1 MPLRDHFHP
10 PLSTERRWESFH
22 AAWLGSLADALNRDL
37 PPGYFAE
44 EQTHAGAS
52 IEIDLGT
59 FEGASARVHPGGNGN
74 VATLPAP
81 VWSPPQA
88 AFTLPAVF
96 ADDFEVRVIDSRA
109 GPRLVA
115 ALELVSPA
123 NKDRAESRRAF
134 VTKCASYLHQGI
146 HVIVID
152 IVTERLANLHNA
164 LLDLLQAPPTRRQP
178 DAVQLY
184 AAAYRPLRRE
194 EREEIDVWPMPLAVS
209 APLPVMPLA
218 LSSEYC
224 LPVDLEATYTDALH
238 RRRLEN

>member
-52 IEIDLGT
+52 VEIDVGT
-59 FEGASARVHPGGNGN
+59 FEGDAARTGVPVNGS
-74 VATLPAP
+74 VATLPAQ

-88 AFTLPAVF
+88 AFTLPAIF
-96 ADDFEVRVIDSRA
+96 ADDFEVRVIDARS

-115 ALELVSPA
+115 AIELVSPG
-123 NKDRAESRRAF
+123 NKDRADARRAF

-146 HVIVID
+146 HVLVID
-152 IVTERLANLHNA
+152 IVTERHANLHNA
-164 LLDLLQAPPTRRQP
+164 LLDMLQAPPTLRQP

-184 AAAYRPLRRE
+184 ATAYRPLRRQ
-194 EREEIDVWPMPLAVS
+194 EREEIDVWPEALAVE
-209 APLPVMPLA
+209 AALPVLPLA
-218 LSSEYC
+218 LSGEYC
-224 LPVDLEATYTDALH
+224 LPIDLEATYTDALR
-238 RRRLEN
+238 RRRLES

>member
-52 IEIDLGT
+52 VEIDVGT
-59 FEGASARVHPGGNGN
+59 FEGEAGVGRNGG
-74 VATLPAP
+74 VATLPAA
-81 VWSPPQA
+81 VWSPPRA

-96 ADDFEVRVIDSRA
+96 ADDFEVRVLDTRA

-123 NKDRAESRRAF
+123 NKDRAEARRAF
-134 VTKCASYLHQGI
+134 VSKCAGYLSQGV
-146 HVIVID
+146 HVLVID
-152 IVTERLANLHNA
+152 IVTERAANLHNA
-164 LLDLLQAPPTRRQP
+164 LLDALQAPAALRQP
-178 DAVQLY
+178 DAARLY
-184 AAAYRPLRRE
+184 AAAYRPVRRA
-194 EREEIDVWPMPLAVS
+194 EREEIDVWPETLTVGA
-209 APLPVMPLA
+209 ALPVLPLA
-218 LSSEYC
+218 LSGDYC
-224 LPVDLEATYTDALH
+224 LPVDLEATYTDALR
-238 RRRLEN
+238 RRRLSP

>member
-44 EQTHAGAS
+44 EQTYAGTS

-59 FEGASARVHPGGNGN
+59 FNGERTPRDVQETGG
-74 VATLPAP
+74 VATLPAQ
-81 VWSPPQA
+81 VWSPPRA

-96 ADDFEVRVIDSRA
+96 ADDFEVRVIDSRE

-115 ALELVSPA
+115 AIELVSPR
-123 NKDRAESRRAF
+123 NKDRAEARRAF
-134 VTKCASYLHQGI
+134 VTKCASYLYQGI
-146 HVIVID
+146 HVILLD

-164 LLDLLQAPPTRRQP
+164 LLDMLQAPADLRQP
-178 DAVQLY
+178 EAVQLY
-184 AAAYRPLRRE
+184 AVAYRPLRRQ
-194 EREEIDVWPMPLAVS
+194 EREEIDVWPEVLTLG
-209 APLPVMPLA
+209 APLPVVPLA
-218 LSSEYC
+218 LSGAYC
-224 LPVDLEATYTDALH
+224 LPVDLEATYTDALR
-238 RRRLEN
+238 RRRLAS

>member
-37 PPGYFAE
+37 PAGYFAE

-52 IEIDLGT
+52 VEIDVGT
-59 FEGASARVHPGGNGN
+59 FAEAARPGVEGNGG
-74 VATLPAP
+74 VATLPP
-81 VWSPPQA
+81 QVWSPPAA

-96 ADDFEVRVIDSRA
+96 ADDFEVRVIDSRS

-115 ALELVSPA
+115 AIELVSPG
-123 NKDRAESRRAF
+123 NKDRAEQRRAF

-146 HVIVID
+146 HVIILD
-152 IVTERLANLHNA
+152 IVTERRANLHNA
-164 LLDLLQAPPTRRQP
+164 LLEMLQAPTEARQP

-184 AAAYRPLRRE
+184 AAAYRPLRRG
-194 EREEIDVWPMPLAVS
+194 EREEIDVWPEALAVG
-209 APLPVMPLA
+209 AALPVMPLA
-218 LSSEYC
+218 LSGEYC
-224 LPVDLEATYTDALH
+224 LPVDLEATYTDAS
-238 RRRLEN
+238 RRRRIES

>member
-52 IEIDLGT
+52 IEIDVGSFAEAERLGV
-59 FEGASARVHPGGNGN
+59 EGNGGG
-74 VATLPAP
+74 VATLPP
-81 VWSPPQA
+81 QVWSPPRA

-96 ADDFEVRVIDSRA
+96 ADDFEVRVIDSRS

-115 ALELVSPA
+115 AIELVSPG
-123 NKDRAESRRAF
+123 NKDRDEQRRAF
-134 VTKCASYLHQGI
+134 VTKCASYLYQGI
-146 HVIVID
+146 HVVIID
-152 IVTERLANLHNA
+152 IVTERRANLHNA
-164 LLDLLQAPPTRRQP
+164 LLEMLQAPPDVRQP

-184 AAAYRPLRRE
+184 AAAYRPLRRG
-194 EREEIDVWPMPLAVS
+194 EREEIDVSPEALAVG
-209 APLPVMPLA
+209 AVLPVMPLA
-218 LSSEYC
+218 LSGEYC
-224 LPVDLEATYTDALH
+224 LPVDLEATYTDAA
-238 RRRLEN
+238 RRRRIES